1 MRTEKWLSP
10 IGYLCALFFTL
21 ADLVTVLDLPFRPS
35 TKDGTKLTH
44 RAHARVGKAARCRA
58 RCSLSLEAVKKD
70 ASRIDELDHQ
80 TFAESK
86 LTRKSNR
93 LRNPLKK
100 TNRHPDL

>member
-1 MRTEKWLSP
+1 MVIADRL
-10 IGYLCALFFTL
+10 TL
-21 ADLVTVLDLPFRPS
+21 RSVFHTRRFSNGLRFAFPTVYQGWDKADASR
-35 TKDGTKLTH
+35 
-44 RAHARVGKAARCRA
+44 ARVGKAARCRA
-58 RCSLSLEAVKKD
+58 RYSLSLEAVKKD

-100 TNRHPDL
+100 TNRHPDLR